1 MWWRSLPVSF
11 DGSGPSDPNVVNTE
25 EERAMVRSHS
35 RSRRPLGSM
44 ALGMSAVLAW
54 YGCGG
59 EPRDVTAPESQ
70 SSSVSLQPLEQG
82 FERARAAQERHT
94 RRLLAIEGV
103 TGTAVGFANDG
114 RAVVT
119 IFTKVGGIH
128 GLPTSLDDVP
138 VVVAVT
144 GELFALGNFR
154 RGGVAPRDFAPSVP
168 CTLPPAVTPAGEF
181 CPPVPIGVSTGNVTA
196 ADCATGTIAA
206 RVKGTGT
213 VYALS
218 NNHVYALTNRAPLG
232 SLVAQPGLVDDGCVT
247 PEIDNDATLSDVI
260 GPLAAFQTIAFCH
273 GHKCPANTIDAAIAS
288 STTDELGDGTPAGGY
303 GSPAK
308 GSGVSASV
316 GQSVE
321 KYGRTTALTTG
332 TVTGIN
338 ASVLV
343 SYGSGKTAL
352 FVHQIVFENSGL
364 PVIGAGDSGS
374 LLVTNDVSHSAV
386 GLLFAGNASGSMA
399 IGNPIGAVL
408 TRFGVTI
415 D

>member
-1 MWWRSLPVSF
+1 
-11 DGSGPSDPNVVNTE
+11 
-25 EERAMVRSHS
+25 MVRSHS
-35 RSRRPLGSM
+35 RSRRPLRFL

-59 EPRDVTAPESQ
+59 EPRDVTAPESR

-94 RRLLAIEGV
+94 RRLLAIKGV

-119 IFTKVGGIH
+119 IFTKVAGIH

-196 ADCATGTIAA
+196 ADCATGTIGA
-206 RVKGTGT
+206 RVIDGSGT

-247 PEIDNDATLSDVI
+247 PEIDDDATLSDVI
-260 GPLAAFQTIAFCH
+260 GPLAAFQTIAFCR

-288 STTDELGDGTPAGGY
+288 STTDELGDATPADGY
-303 GSPAK
+303 GPPAS
-308 GSGVSASV
+308 GSGVSAQV

-321 KYGRTTALTTG
+321 KYGRTTAQTTG
-332 TVTGIN
+332 RVTGIN

-343 SYGSGKTAL
+343 SYGSGQTAL

-374 LLVTNDVSHSAV
+374 LLVTTDSHSAV

-408 TRFGVTI
+408 TRFRVTI

>member
-35 RSRRPLGSM
+35 RSRRPLGSV

-54 YGCGG
+54 YSCGG
-59 EPRDVTAPESQ
+59 EPRDVTAPGSR
-70 SSSVSLQPLEQG
+70 SPSVSLQPLAQG
-82 FERARAAQERHT
+82 VERAPAAQERHT
-94 RRLLAIEGV
+94 SRLLAIKGV

-119 IFTKVGGIH
+119 IFTKAGGIH
-128 GLPTSLDDVP
+128 GLPASLDDVP

-144 GELFALGNFR
+144 GDLLPLRNSRG
-154 RGGVAPRDFAPSVP
+154 GGVAPGAFAPSVLCP
-168 CTLPPAVTPAGEF
+168 PPPAVTPTGEF

-206 RVKGTGT
+206 RVIDGSGK

-247 PEIDNDATLSDVI
+247 PEIDDDATLSDVI

-288 STTDELGDGTPAGGY
+288 STRDELGDATPAGGY
-303 GSPAK
+303 GTPAP
-308 GSGVSASV
+308 GPG
-316 GQSVE
+316 GQATLGQLVE
-321 KYGRTTALTTG
+321 KYGRTTAQTTG

-374 LLVTNDVSHSAV
+374 LLVTADDS
-386 GLLFAGNASGSMA
+386 
-399 IGNPIGAVL
+399 
-408 TRFGVTI
+408 
-415 D
+415 

>member
-35 RSRRPLGSM
+35 RSRRPLGSV

-54 YGCGG
+54 YGCGA
-59 EPRDVTAPESQ
+59 EPRGVTAPESR
-70 SSSVSLQPLEQG
+70 SPSVSLQPLEQG

-94 RRLLAIEGV
+94 SRLLAIKGV

-119 IFTKVGGIH
+119 IFTKAGGIH
-128 GLPTSLDDVP
+128 GLPASLDDVP

-154 RGGVAPRDFAPSVP
+154 RGGVAPRGFAQSVL
-168 CTLPPAVTPAGEF
+168 CTPAVTPAGEF

-196 ADCATGTIAA
+196 ADCATGTIGA
-206 RVKGTGT
+206 RVIDGSKT

-247 PEIDNDATLSDVI
+247 PEIDDDAALSDVI
-260 GPLAAFQTIAFCH
+260 GPLADFQTIAFCR
-273 GHKCPANTIDAAIAS
+273 GHRCPANTIDAAIAS
-288 STTDELGDGTPAGGY
+288 STTDELGDATPAGGY
-303 GSPAK
+303 GTPAP
-308 GSGVSASV
+308 GPG
-316 GQSVE
+316 GQATLGQLVE
-321 KYGRTTALTTG
+321 KYGRTTAQTTG

-374 LLVTNDVSHSAV
+374 LLVTADDSHSAV
-386 GLLFAGNASGSMA
+386 GLLFAGNTSGSMA

>member
-1 MWWRSLPVSF
+1 
-11 DGSGPSDPNVVNTE
+11 
-25 EERAMVRSHS
+25 MVRSHS
-35 RSRRPLGSM
+35 RSRRPLGSV

-128 GLPTSLDDVP
+128 GLPASLDDVP

-154 RGGVAPRDFAPSVP
+154 RGGVAPRDFAPSVL

-206 RVKGTGT
+206 RVIDGSGK

-247 PEIDNDATLSDVI
+247 PEIDDDATLSDVI
-260 GPLAAFQTIAFCH
+260 GPLAAFQTIAFCR

-374 LLVTNDVSHSAV
+374 LLVTTDASHSAV

>member
-1 MWWRSLPVSF
+1 
-11 DGSGPSDPNVVNTE
+11 
-25 EERAMVRSHS
+25 MVRSHS
-35 RSRRPLGSM
+35 RSRRPLGSV

-54 YGCGG
+54 YSCGG
-59 EPRDVTAPESQ
+59 EPRDVTAPESR

-94 RRLLAIEGV
+94 SRLLAIEGV

-128 GLPTSLDDVP
+128 GLPASLDDVS

-144 GELFALGNFR
+144 GELFALRNFR
-154 RGGVAPRDFAPSVP
+154 RGGVAPRDWAPSVL

-196 ADCATGTIAA
+196 ADCATGTIGA
-206 RVKGTGT
+206 RVIDGSGQ

-247 PEIDNDATLSDVI
+247 PEIDDDATLSDVI
-260 GPLAAFQTIAFCH
+260 GPLAAFQTIAFCR

-288 STTDELGDGTPAGGY
+288 STRDELGDRTPTDGY
-303 GSPAK
+303 GQPAL

-321 KYGRTTALTTG
+321 KYGRTTAQTTG

-352 FVHQIVFENSGL
+352 FVHQTVFENSGL

-374 LLVTNDVSHSAV
+374 LLVTNDASHSAV

-408 TRFGVTI
+408 TRFGVMI

>member
-1 MWWRSLPVSF
+1 
-11 DGSGPSDPNVVNTE
+11 
-25 EERAMVRSHS
+25 MVRSHS
-35 RSRRPLGSM
+35 RSRRPLGSV

-54 YGCGG
+54 YSCGG
-59 EPRDVTAPESQ
+59 EPRDVTAPESR

-94 RRLLAIEGV
+94 SRLLAIEGV

-128 GLPTSLDDVP
+128 GLPASLDDVS

-144 GELFALGNFR
+144 GELFALRNFR
-154 RGGVAPRDFAPSVP
+154 RGGVAPRDWAPSVL

-196 ADCATGTIAA
+196 ADCATGTIGA
-206 RVKGTGT
+206 RVIDGSGQ

-247 PEIDNDATLSDVI
+247 PEIDDDATLSDVI
-260 GPLAAFQTIAFCH
+260 GPLAAFQTIAFCR

-288 STTDELGDGTPAGGY
+288 STRDELGDRTPTDGY
-303 GSPAK
+303 GPPAL

-321 KYGRTTALTTG
+321 KYGRTTAQTTG

-374 LLVTNDVSHSAV
+374 LLVTNDASHSAV

-408 TRFGVTI
+408 TRFGVMI

>member
-1 MWWRSLPVSF
+1 
-11 DGSGPSDPNVVNTE
+11 
-25 EERAMVRSHS
+25 MVRSHS
-35 RSRRPLGSM
+35 RSRRPLGSV

-54 YGCGG
+54 YSCGG
-59 EPRDVTAPESQ
+59 EPRDVTAPESR

-94 RRLLAIEGV
+94 SRLLAIEGV

-128 GLPTSLDDVP
+128 GLPASLDDVS

-144 GELFALGNFR
+144 GELFALRNFR
-154 RGGVAPRDFAPSVP
+154 RGGVAPRDWAPSVL

-196 ADCATGTIAA
+196 ADCATGTIGA
-206 RVKGTGT
+206 RVIDGSGR

-247 PEIDNDATLSDVI
+247 PEIDDDATLSDVI
-260 GPLAAFQTIAFCH
+260 GPLAAFQTIAFCR

-288 STTDELGDGTPAGGY
+288 STRDELGDRTPTDGY
-303 GSPAK
+303 GPPAL

-321 KYGRTTALTTG
+321 KYGRTTAQTTG

-374 LLVTNDVSHSAV
+374 LLVTNDASHSAV

-408 TRFGVTI
+408 TRFGVMI

>member
-1 MWWRSLPVSF
+1 
-11 DGSGPSDPNVVNTE
+11 
-25 EERAMVRSHS
+25 MVRSHS
-35 RSRRPLGSM
+35 RSRRPLGSV

-54 YGCGG
+54 YSCGG
-59 EPRDVTAPESQ
+59 EPRDVTAPESR

-94 RRLLAIEGV
+94 SRLLAIEGV

-144 GELFALGNFR
+144 GELFALRNFR

-196 ADCATGTIAA
+196 ADCATGTIGA
-206 RVKGTGT
+206 RVIDGSGR

-247 PEIDNDATLSDVI
+247 PEIDDDATLSDVI
-260 GPLAAFQTIAFCH
+260 GPLAAFQTIAFCR

-288 STTDELGDGTPAGGY
+288 STRDELGDRTPTDGY
-303 GSPAK
+303 GPPAL

-321 KYGRTTALTTG
+321 KYGRTTAQTTG

-374 LLVTNDVSHSAV
+374 LLVTNDASHSAV

-408 TRFGVTI
+408 TRFGVMI

>member
-1 MWWRSLPVSF
+1 
-11 DGSGPSDPNVVNTE
+11 
-25 EERAMVRSHS
+25 MVRSHS
-35 RSRRPLGSM
+35 RSRRPLGSV

-196 ADCATGTIAA
+196 ADCATGTIGA
-206 RVKGTGT
+206 RVIDGSGN

-247 PEIDNDATLSDVI
+247 PEIDDDATLSDVI

-343 SYGSGKTAL
+343 SYGSGQTAL

-374 LLVTNDVSHSAV
+374 LLVTTDSHSAV

>member
-1 MWWRSLPVSF
+1 
-11 DGSGPSDPNVVNTE
+11 
-25 EERAMVRSHS
+25 MVRSHS
-35 RSRRPLGSM
+35 RSRRPLGSV

-154 RGGVAPRDFAPSVP
+154 RGGVAPRDFAPSVL

-196 ADCATGTIAA
+196 ADCATGTIGA
-206 RVKGTGT
+206 RVIDRSGK

-247 PEIDNDATLSDVI
+247 PEIDDDATLSDVI

-288 STTDELGDGTPAGGY
+288 STTDELGDATPTGGY
-303 GSPAK
+303 GPPAS

-316 GQSVE
+316 GQPVE
-321 KYGRTTALTTG
+321 KYGRTTAQTTG

-374 LLVTNDVSHSAV
+374 LLVTTDSHSAV

-408 TRFGVTI
+408 TRFRVTI

>member
-35 RSRRPLGSM
+35 RSRRPLGSV

-70 SSSVSLQPLEQG
+70 SSSVALQPLEQG

-128 GLPTSLDDVP
+128 GLPASLDDVP

-154 RGGVAPRDFAPSVP
+154 RGGVARRDLAPSVP

-196 ADCATGTIAA
+196 ADCATGTIGA
-206 RVKGTGT
+206 RVIDGSGK

-247 PEIDNDATLSDVI
+247 PEIDDDATLSDVI

-288 STTDELGDGTPAGGY
+288 STTDELGDGTPADGY
-303 GSPAK
+303 GPPAS

-321 KYGRTTALTTG
+321 KYGRTTAQTTG

-343 SYGSGKTAL
+343 NYGSGKTAL
-352 FVHQIVFENSGL
+352 FVHQIVFEKSGL

-374 LLVTNDVSHSAV
+374 LLVTTASHSGV

-408 TRFGVTI
+408 TRFRVTI

>member
-1 MWWRSLPVSF
+1 
-11 DGSGPSDPNVVNTE
+11 
-25 EERAMVRSHS
+25 MVRSHS

-59 EPRDVTAPESQ
+59 EPRDVTAPESR

-196 ADCATGTIAA
+196 ADCATGTIGA
-206 RVKGTGT
+206 RVIDGSGR

-247 PEIDNDATLSDVI
+247 PEIDDDATLSDVI
-260 GPLAAFQTIAFCH
+260 GPLAAFQTIAFCR

-288 STTDELGDGTPAGGY
+288 STRDELGDRTPTDGY
-303 GSPAK
+303 GPPAL

-321 KYGRTTALTTG
+321 KYGRTTAQTTG

-374 LLVTNDVSHSAV
+374 LLVTNDASHSAV

-408 TRFGVTI
+408 TRFGVMI

>member
-1 MWWRSLPVSF
+1 
-11 DGSGPSDPNVVNTE
+11 
-25 EERAMVRSHS
+25 MVRSHS
-35 RSRRPLGSM
+35 RSRRPLGSV

-54 YGCGG
+54 YSCGG
-59 EPRDVTAPESQ
+59 EPRDVTAPESR
-70 SSSVSLQPLEQG
+70 SPSVSLQPLEQG

-119 IFTKVGGIH
+119 IFTKAGGIH
-128 GLPTSLDDVP
+128 GLPASLDDVP

-144 GELFALGNFR
+144 GELLALRNSR
-154 RGGVAPRDFAPSVP
+154 RGGVAPRDFAPSVLCP
-168 CTLPPAVTPAGEF
+168 PPPAVTPTGEF

-247 PEIDNDATLSDVI
+247 PETDDDATLSDVI
-260 GPLAAFQTIAFCH
+260 GPLVDFQPIAFCRH
-273 GHKCPANTIDAAIAS
+273 HRCPANTIDAAIAS
-288 STTDELGDGTPAGGY
+288 STTEELGDGTPAGGY

-343 SYGSGKTAL
+343 SYGSGQTAL

-374 LLVTNDVSHSAV
+374 LLVTTDAPHSAV

-408 TRFGVTI
+408 TRFRVTI

>member
-1 MWWRSLPVSF
+1 
-11 DGSGPSDPNVVNTE
+11 
-25 EERAMVRSHS
+25 MVRSHS
-35 RSRRPLGSM
+35 RSRRPLGSV

-54 YGCGG
+54 YSCGG
-59 EPRDVTAPESQ
+59 EPRDVTAPESR

-94 RRLLAIEGV
+94 SRLLAIEGV

-196 ADCATGTIAA
+196 ADCATGTIGA
-206 RVKGTGT
+206 RVIDGSGR

-247 PEIDNDATLSDVI
+247 PEIDDDATLSDVI
-260 GPLAAFQTIAFCH
+260 GPLAAFQTIAFCR

-288 STTDELGDGTPAGGY
+288 STRDELGDRTPTDGY
-303 GSPAK
+303 GPPAL

-321 KYGRTTALTTG
+321 KYGRTTAQTTG

-374 LLVTNDVSHSAV
+374 LLVTNDASHSAV

-408 TRFGVTI
+408 TRFGVMI

>member
-35 RSRRPLGSM
+35 RSRRPLGSV

-54 YGCGG
+54 YSCGG
-59 EPRDVTAPESQ
+59 EPRDVTAPESR
-70 SSSVSLQPLEQG
+70 SPSVSLQPLEQG

-94 RRLLAIEGV
+94 SRLLAIKGV

-119 IFTKVGGIH
+119 IFTKAGGIH
-128 GLPTSLDDVP
+128 GLPASLDDVP

-144 GELFALGNFR
+144 GELLALRNSR
-154 RGGVAPRDFAPSVP
+154 RGGVAPRDFAPPVLCP
-168 CTLPPAVTPAGEF
+168 PPPAVTPTGEF

-213 VYALS
+213 V
-218 NNHVYALTNRAPLG
+218 
-232 SLVAQPGLVDDGCVT
+232 
-247 PEIDNDATLSDVI
+247 
-260 GPLAAFQTIAFCH
+260 
-273 GHKCPANTIDAAIAS
+273 
-288 STTDELGDGTPAGGY
+288 
-303 GSPAK
+303 
-308 GSGVSASV
+308 
-316 GQSVE
+316 
-321 KYGRTTALTTG
+321 
-332 TVTGIN
+332 TGIN

-343 SYGSGKTAL
+343 GYGSGQTAL

-374 LLVTNDVSHSAV
+374 LLVTADDSHSAV
-386 GLLFAGNASGSMA
+386 GLLFAGNTSGSMA

-408 TRFGVTI
+408 TRFGVMI

>member
-1 MWWRSLPVSF
+1 
-11 DGSGPSDPNVVNTE
+11 
-25 EERAMVRSHS
+25 MVRSHS
-35 RSRRPLGSM
+35 RSRRPLGSI
-44 ALGMSAVLAW
+44 ALGRSAVLAW

-59 EPRDVTAPESQ
+59 GPRDVTAPESQ

-119 IFTKVGGIH
+119 IFTKVAGIH
-128 GLPTSLDDVP
+128 GLPLSLDDVP

-144 GELFALGNFR
+144 GDLFALGNFR

-168 CTLPPAVTPAGEF
+168 CPLPPAVTPAGEF

-196 ADCATGTIAA
+196 ADCATGTIGA
-206 RVKGTGT
+206 RVIDGSGN

-247 PEIDNDATLSDVI
+247 PEIDDDATLSDVI
-260 GPLAAFQTIAFCH
+260 GPLVDFQPIAFCCH
-273 GHKCPANTIDAAIAS
+273 HRCPANSIDAAIAG

-332 TVTGIN
+332 TVTGIT
-338 ASVLV
+338 ASVQV
-343 SYGSGKTAL
+343 SYGSGQTAL
-352 FVHQIVFENSGL
+352 FVHQIVFENSDI

-374 LLVTNDVSHSAV
+374 LLVTTDSHSAV

-399 IGNPIGAVL
+399 SGTPIGAVL
-408 TRFGVTI
+408 TRFRVTI

>member
-1 MWWRSLPVSF
+1 
-11 DGSGPSDPNVVNTE
+11 
-25 EERAMVRSHS
+25 MVRSHS

-70 SSSVSLQPLEQG
+70 SSSVSQPVEQG

-119 IFTKVGGIH
+119 IFTKAGGIH
-128 GLPTSLDDVP
+128 GLPASLDDVP

-154 RGGVAPRDFAPSVP
+154 RGGVAPRDFAPSVL
-168 CTLPPAVTPAGEF
+168 CTLPPAVTPADEF

-196 ADCATGTIAA
+196 ADCATGTIGA
-206 RVKGTGT
+206 RVIDGSGK

-247 PEIDNDATLSDVI
+247 PEIDDDATLSDVI
-260 GPLAAFQTIAFCH
+260 GPLAAFQTIAFCR

-288 STTDELGDGTPAGGY
+288 STTDELGDRTPTDGY
-303 GSPAK
+303 GPPAS

-316 GQSVE
+316 GQPVE
-321 KYGRTTALTTG
+321 KYGRTTAQTTG

-374 LLVTNDVSHSAV
+374 LLVTNDHSHSAV

>member
-1 MWWRSLPVSF
+1 VI
-11 DGSGPSDPNVVNTE
+11 DGS
-25 EERAMVRSHS
+25 
-35 RSRRPLGSM
+35 
-44 ALGMSAVLAW
+44 
-54 YGCGG
+54 
-59 EPRDVTAPESQ
+59 
-70 SSSVSLQPLEQG
+70 
-82 FERARAAQERHT
+82 
-94 RRLLAIEGV
+94 
-103 TGTAVGFANDG
+103 
-114 RAVVT
+114 
-119 IFTKVGGIH
+119 
-128 GLPTSLDDVP
+128 
-138 VVVAVT
+138 
-144 GELFALGNFR
+144 
-154 RGGVAPRDFAPSVP
+154 
-168 CTLPPAVTPAGEF
+168 
-181 CPPVPIGVSTGNVTA
+181 
-196 ADCATGTIAA
+196 
-206 RVKGTGT
+206 GT

-247 PEIDNDATLSDVI
+247 PETDDDATLSDVI
-260 GPLAAFQTIAFCH
+260 GPLVDFQPIAFCRH
-273 GHKCPANTIDAAIAS
+273 HRCPANTIDAAIAS

-321 KYGRTTALTTG
+321 KYGRTTAQTTG

-343 SYGSGKTAL
+343 SYGSGQTAL

-374 LLVTNDVSHSAV
+374 LLVTTDAPHSAV

>member
-35 RSRRPLGSM
+35 RSRRPLGSV
-44 ALGMSAVLAW
+44 ALGVSGVLAW
-54 YGCGG
+54 YSCGG
-59 EPRDVTAPESQ
+59 EPRDVTAPESR
-70 SSSVSLQPLEQG
+70 SPSVSLQPLEQG

-94 RRLLAIEGV
+94 SRLLAIKGV

-119 IFTKVGGIH
+119 IFTKAGGIH
-128 GLPTSLDDVP
+128 GLPASLDDVP

-144 GELFALGNFR
+144 GELLALRNSR
-154 RGGVAPRDFAPSVP
+154 RGGVAPRDLAPSVP

-196 ADCATGTIAA
+196 ADCATGTIGA
-206 RVKGTGT
+206 RVIDGTGT

-247 PEIDNDATLSDVI
+247 PETDDDATLSDVI
-260 GPLAAFQTIAFCH
+260 GPLVDFQPIAFCRH
-273 GHKCPANTIDAAIAS
+273 HRCPANTIDAAIAS

-308 GSGVSASV
+308 GSGVSALV

-321 KYGRTTALTTG
+321 KYGRTTAQTTG

-343 SYGSGKTAL
+343 SYGSGQTAL

-374 LLVTNDVSHSAV
+374 LLVTTDSHSAV

-399 IGNPIGAVL
+399 TGNPIGAVL
-408 TRFGVTI
+408 TRSGVTI

>member
-1 MWWRSLPVSF
+1 
-11 DGSGPSDPNVVNTE
+11 
-25 EERAMVRSHS
+25 MVRSHS
-35 RSRRPLGSM
+35 RSRRPLGSV

-54 YGCGG
+54 YSCGG
-59 EPRDVTAPESQ
+59 EPRDVTAPESR

-196 ADCATGTIAA
+196 ADCATGTIGA
-206 RVKGTGT
+206 RVIDGSGQ

-247 PEIDNDATLSDVI
+247 PEIDDDATLSDVI
-260 GPLAAFQTIAFCH
+260 GPLAAFQTIAFCR

-288 STTDELGDGTPAGGY
+288 STRDELGDRTPTDGY
-303 GSPAK
+303 GPPAL

-321 KYGRTTALTTG
+321 KYGRTTAQTTG

-343 SYGSGKTAL
+343 NYRSGKTAL

-374 LLVTNDVSHSAV
+374 LLVTNDASHSAV

-408 TRFGVTI
+408 TRFGVMI

>member
-1 MWWRSLPVSF
+1 
-11 DGSGPSDPNVVNTE
+11 
-25 EERAMVRSHS
+25 
-35 RSRRPLGSM
+35 M

-70 SSSVSLQPLEQG
+70 SSSISLQSLEQG

-119 IFTKVGGIH
+119 IFTKVAGIH

-154 RGGVAPRDFAPSVP
+154 RGGVAPHDLAPSVP

-196 ADCATGTIAA
+196 ADCATGTIGA
-206 RVKGTGT
+206 RVIDGSGK

-247 PEIDNDATLSDVI
+247 PEIDDDATLSDVI
-260 GPLAAFQTIAFCH
+260 GPLAAFQTIAFCR

-288 STTDELGDGTPAGGY
+288 STTDELGDGTPTDGY
-303 GSPAK
+303 GPPAS

-321 KYGRTTALTTG
+321 KYGRTTAQTTG

-343 SYGSGKTAL
+343 SYGSGKRAL

-374 LLVTNDVSHSAV
+374 LLVTNDASHSAV

>member
-1 MWWRSLPVSF
+1 
-11 DGSGPSDPNVVNTE
+11 
-25 EERAMVRSHS
+25 MVRSHS
-35 RSRRPLGSM
+35 RSRRPLGSV

-54 YGCGG
+54 YSCGG
-59 EPRDVTAPESQ
+59 EPRDVTAPESR
-70 SSSVSLQPLEQG
+70 SPSVSLQPLEQG

-94 RRLLAIEGV
+94 SRLLAIKGV

-154 RGGVAPRDFAPSVP
+154 RRGVAPRDLAPSVL

-206 RVKGTGT
+206 RVIDGSST

-247 PEIDNDATLSDVI
+247 PETDDDATLSDVI
-260 GPLAAFQTIAFCH
+260 GPLVDFQPIAFCRH
-273 GHKCPANTIDAAIAS
+273 HRCPANTIDAAIAS

-321 KYGRTTALTTG
+321 KYGRTTAQTTG

-343 SYGSGKTAL
+343 SYGSGQTAL

-374 LLVTNDVSHSAV
+374 LLVTTDSHSAV

>member
-1 MWWRSLPVSF
+1 
-11 DGSGPSDPNVVNTE
+11 
-25 EERAMVRSHS
+25 
-35 RSRRPLGSM
+35 
-44 ALGMSAVLAW
+44 
-54 YGCGG
+54 
-59 EPRDVTAPESQ
+59 
-70 SSSVSLQPLEQG
+70 
-82 FERARAAQERHT
+82 
-94 RRLLAIEGV
+94 LLAIEGV

-128 GLPTSLDDVP
+128 GLPASLDDVS

-144 GELFALGNFR
+144 GELFALRNFR
-154 RGGVAPRDFAPSVP
+154 RGGVAPRDWAPSVL

-196 ADCATGTIAA
+196 ADCATGTIGA
-206 RVKGTGT
+206 RVIDGSGQ

-247 PEIDNDATLSDVI
+247 PEIDDDATLSDVI
-260 GPLAAFQTIAFCH
+260 GPLAAFQTIAFCR

-288 STTDELGDGTPAGGY
+288 STRDELGDRTPTDGY
-303 GSPAK
+303 GPPAL

-321 KYGRTTALTTG
+321 KYGRTTAQTTG

-352 FVHQIVFENSGL
+352 FVHQTVFENSGL

-374 LLVTNDVSHSAV
+374 LLVTNDASHSAV

-408 TRFGVTI
+408 TRFGVMI

>member
-1 MWWRSLPVSF
+1 
-11 DGSGPSDPNVVNTE
+11 
-25 EERAMVRSHS
+25 MVRSHS
-35 RSRRPLGSM
+35 RSRRPLGSV

-70 SSSVSLQPLEQG
+70 SSSVALQPLEQG

-154 RGGVAPRDFAPSVP
+154 RGGVAPRDFAPSVL

-196 ADCATGTIAA
+196 ADCATGTIGA
-206 RVKGTGT
+206 RVIDGSGK

-247 PEIDNDATLSDVI
+247 PEIDDDATLSDVI
-260 GPLAAFQTIAFCH
+260 GPLAAFQTIAFCR

-288 STTDELGDGTPAGGY
+288 STTDELGDGTPADGY
-303 GSPAK
+303 GPPAS

-321 KYGRTTALTTG
+321 KYGRTTAQTTG

-343 SYGSGKTAL
+343 NYGSGKTAL

-374 LLVTNDVSHSAV
+374 LLVTNDASLSAV

-408 TRFGVTI
+408 TRFRVTI

>member
-1 MWWRSLPVSF
+1 
-11 DGSGPSDPNVVNTE
+11 
-25 EERAMVRSHS
+25 MVRSHS

-103 TGTAVGFANDG
+103 TGTAVGFANDD

-119 IFTKVGGIH
+119 IFTKVSGIH

-206 RVKGTGT
+206 RVIDGSGT

-247 PEIDNDATLSDVI
+247 PETDDDATLSDVI
-260 GPLAAFQTIAFCH
+260 GPLVDFQPIAFCRH
-273 GHKCPANTIDAAIAS
+273 HRCPANTIDAAIAS

-343 SYGSGKTAL
+343 SYGSGQTAL

-374 LLVTNDVSHSAV
+374 LLVTTDDSHSAV

>member
-1 MWWRSLPVSF
+1 
-11 DGSGPSDPNVVNTE
+11 
-25 EERAMVRSHS
+25 MVRSHS
-35 RSRRPLGSM
+35 RSRRPLGSV

-196 ADCATGTIAA
+196 ADCATGTIGA
-206 RVKGTGT
+206 RVIDGSGN

-288 STTDELGDGTPAGGY
+288 STTDELGDGTPTTDGY
-303 GSPAK
+303 GRPAT

-343 SYGSGKTAL
+343 NYGSGKTAL

>member
-1 MWWRSLPVSF
+1 MR
-11 DGSGPSDPNVVNTE
+11 
-25 EERAMVRSHS
+25 RSHS
-35 RSRRPLGSM
+35 RFRRPVGAV

-54 YGCGG
+54 YSCGG
-59 EPRDVTAPESQ
+59 EPRDVTAPESR

-94 RRLLAIEGV
+94 SHLLAIKGV

-119 IFTKVGGIH
+119 IFTKAGGIH
-128 GLPTSLDDVP
+128 GLPASLDDVP

-144 GELFALGNFR
+144 GELLALRNSR
-154 RGGVAPRDFAPSVP
+154 RGGVAPRDFAPSVLCP
-168 CTLPPAVTPAGEF
+168 LPPAVTPTGEF

-196 ADCATGTIAA
+196 ADCATGTIGA
-206 RVKGTGT
+206 RVINGSGK

-247 PEIDNDATLSDVI
+247 PEIDDDATLSDVI
-260 GPLAAFQTIAFCH
+260 GPLAAFQTIAFCR
-273 GHKCPANTIDAAIAS
+273 GHKCPANTIDAGIAS
-288 STTDELGDGTPAGGY
+288 STKDELGDATPADGY
-303 GSPAK
+303 GPPAS

-321 KYGRTTALTTG
+321 KYGRTTGQTTG
-332 TVTGIN
+332 KVTGIN

-343 SYGSGKTAL
+343 SYGSGQTAL

-374 LLVTNDVSHSAV
+374 LLVTTDSHSAV

-408 TRFGVTI
+408 TRFRVTI

>member
-1 MWWRSLPVSF
+1 
-11 DGSGPSDPNVVNTE
+11 
-25 EERAMVRSHS
+25 MVRSHS

-59 EPRDVTAPESQ
+59 GPRDVTAPESQ

-119 IFTKVGGIH
+119 IFTKVAGIH
-128 GLPTSLDDVP
+128 GLPLSLDDVP

-196 ADCATGTIAA
+196 ADCATGTIGA
-206 RVKGTGT
+206 RVIDGSGN

-247 PEIDNDATLSDVI
+247 PEIDDDATLSDVI
-260 GPLAAFQTIAFCH
+260 GPLAAFQTIAFCR

-288 STTDELGDGTPAGGY
+288 STTDELGDRTPTDGY
-303 GSPAK
+303 GRPAT
-308 GSGVSASV
+308 GLGVSASV

-321 KYGRTTALTTG
+321 KYGRTTAQTTG

-374 LLVTNDVSHSAV
+374 LLVTTDAPHSAV